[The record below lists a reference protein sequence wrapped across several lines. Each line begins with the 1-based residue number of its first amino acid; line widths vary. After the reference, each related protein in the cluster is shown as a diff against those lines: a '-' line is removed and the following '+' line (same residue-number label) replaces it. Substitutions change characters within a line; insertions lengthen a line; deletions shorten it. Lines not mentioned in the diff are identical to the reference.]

1 MIVLN
6 AFLKGLAGAL
16 GAVLCYALFVV
27 YKYNVSLWKR
37 FWSFVKKNGQTPF
50 SLIDLFLFCAIN
62 SLIIW
67 FVCFGIMAN
76 TINWRVL
83 SAEGCAVMALLFSI
97 VFCVVIITLFKRYS
111 SKSGINRKLWLNQL
125 HSFLSI
131 KVAPFIKK
139 VQSNIFQKSNTK
151 HPNPNNPITKFNYLF
166 SFQYVPKII
175 EDYNN
180 RLCSF
185 EVIFDKSKYPST
197 IKNISNKVEI
207 TCNSSKKFRID
218 TLLISLPS
226 TKAFTEVAAIL
237 IYHSVSLHHAL
248 MYTLEYSVDEK
259 NAECFVICQ
268 MKGDRHF
275 DTGINTK
282 DGKNFLT
289 QTSTHAFLYFAELEK
304 KLSEKTLP
312 EYDNF
317 MAKVKE
323 IFGDD
328 VPHDTD
334 GTSFIEES
342 ILKSISCSLDTGI
355 ENMLKNID
363 LSLRLII
370 QNKNESIFCLAGAAN
385 LFIDPIFTAYALYL
399 YHFNRSISFDMI
411 LIRVKYYAKLFSSFY
426 FKRTELLVDFA
437 KKHGRMKIAPFV
449 NKQTGEAFKSCAF
462 VDSNDNVTLCAFGS
476 VDFSNDDCQ
485 TPIYI
490 AKNKDHL
497 VVAQTKYGTYKLLDN
512 NRLKE
517 ERICCFSVMIQNIFS
532 GDDGFHYK
540 IEEPIAPLYGVK
552 ELNSDGTMKKTNN
565 ENTFAHVVSESV
577 NDIENMLCIRRVLG
591 LP

>member
-6 AFLKGLAGAL
+6 AFSKGLAGAL

-27 YKYNVSLWKR
+27 HKYNVSLWKR
-37 FWSFVKKNGQTPF
+37 FWSFVKTNGQTPF
-50 SLIDLFLFCAIN
+50 CLMDLLLFNFIN

-67 FVCFGIMAN
+67 FVASCIMAN
-76 TINWRVL
+76 TINWRVM
-83 SAEGCAVMALLFSI
+83 SAEDCAVMALLFPT
-97 VFCVVIITLFKRYS
+97 VFCVVTITLFKRYY
-111 SKSGINRKLWLNQL
+111 SKSGINWRIWLNQM

-131 KVAPFIKK
+131 KVAPFIKR
-139 VQSNIFQKSNTK
+139 VQSNIFKKNDTS
-151 HPNPNNPITKFNYLF
+151 PNPNNPITKFNYLF

-180 RLCSF
+180 GLCSI
-185 EVIFDKSKYPST
+185 EVIFDKSKYPNT
-197 IKNISNKVEI
+197 IKNISDKVEI
-207 TCNSSKKFRID
+207 TCNSSKKFGID

-237 IYHSVSLHHAL
+237 IYHSVSLHHAI
-248 MYTLEYSVDEK
+248 MYTLEYSIDEK

-268 MKGDRHF
+268 VKGEKHF
-275 DTGINTK
+275 NTGINAREGK
-282 DGKNFLT
+282 DFLT

-304 KLSEKTLP
+304 KLSVMTLP

-323 IFGDD
+323 IFGDNI
-328 VPHDTD
+328 PHNSYGISLTD
-334 GTSFIEES
+334 ES
-342 ILKSISCSLDTGI
+342 ILRSISSSLDTGI
-355 ENMLKNID
+355 ENMLKNTD
-363 LSLRLII
+363 LSLRLMI
-370 QNKNESIFCLAGAAN
+370 QNKNEAIFCLTGATS
-385 LFIDPIFTAYALYL
+385 LFIDSVFTAYALYL
-399 YHFNRSISFDMI
+399 YHFNRRISFDTI
-411 LIRVKYYAKLFSSFY
+411 LRRVNYYAKMFSSFY
-426 FKRTELLVDFA
+426 FKRTETLVDFA
-437 KKHGRMKIAPFV
+437 KKHGRMKVAPFV

-462 VDSNDNVTLCAFGS
+462 IDSNDIVTLCAFGS
-476 VDFSNDDCQ
+476 IDFSSEDSQ

-497 VVAQTKYGTYKLLDN
+497 VVAQTTYGTYKLLDN

-540 IEEPIAPLYGVK
+540 KEEPIASLYDVK
-552 ELNSDGTMKKTNN
+552 ELNSDGTMKKASN
-565 ENTFAHVVSESV
+565 ENTFAHVVSEAV
-577 NDIENMLCIRRVLG
+577 NDIENMLYICSVLG